1 MISKNGVLQVLIGLF
16 ALSVLIRIPTLNRP
30 LSKHHEFCTAVSL
43 RVMQIWDE
51 AGIATYNFNPVMT
64 YPNAADK
71 FINNYASGSGK
82 MVDEQG
88 NYYYASH
95 PPFAYYVPYFL
106 FQLFGIKPDVLPIQ
120 LFNLLLHFISAVG
133 VYLIVKQFLESQRDS
148 WFDSAHHDRAALAG
162 FVFYLFGA
170 ATMWFQS
177 NTYMSDMAVQPL
189 FIFGVFHALKYF
201 ECGED
206 KRLLILSCIV
216 FFMIYTTW
224 LGAFFAAT
232 LLVFGIVRK
241 RSFLFFAAISFSA
254 LLAITL
260 TALQYSQIAGWESY
274 YDEASGRFSERSGF
288 QNGLWMFFL
297 QWKNIFFNYAA
308 SYLPLLFLAF
318 FLLLKKRLAFP
329 GVALFIFFA
338 ALPVLLLHIVLPDY
352 SGHDFVSLYGAVFLS
367 VVAGIGSLF
376 FLKKDKK
383 IFIGILTLYILVSTA
398 QYYYINRPGEI
409 SQRGDRYADF
419 KDIGTAIKQNS
430 NSEEV
435 IFLLNEKPTPEVIFY
450 AGRNILRVS
459 NEEEAMQHLQKYS
472 ANKGVLFKKIA
483 NNEVEVVNRISEA
496 SPPPPLHGRGESE
509 R

>member
-1 MISKNGVLQVLIGLF
+1 MISKNGVLLILIGLF

-120 LFNLLLHFISAVG
+120 LFNLLLHFVSAVG
-133 VYLIVKQFLESQRDS
+133 IYLMIRQLTRNDALASQSDYDKQ
-148 WFDSAHHDRAALAG
+148 AALSG
-162 FVFYLFGA
+162 FVFYLFSA

-189 FIFGVFHALKYF
+189 FIFGVLYALKYF
-201 ECGED
+201 QNRES
-206 KRLLILSCIV
+206 KHLLILSCLV
-216 FFMIYTTW
+216 FFMTYTTW
-224 LGAFFAAT
+224 LGVFSGTA

-241 RSFLFFAAISFSA
+241 RSLLFFTVISFSA
-254 LLAITL
+254 LLAIAL
-260 TALQYSQIAGWESY
+260 TIFQYSQITGWEAY
-274 YDEASGRFSERSGF
+274 YDEAFGRFSERSGF
-288 QNGLWMFFL
+288 QNGWRIFYS
-297 QWKNIFFNYAA
+297 QWRNIFYNYAT

-329 GVALFIFFA
+329 GVDLLVLFA
-338 ALPVLLLHIVLPDY
+338 AVPVLLLHVVLPGY

-367 VVAGIGSLF
+367 VVAGIGSSA

-383 IFIGILTLYILVSTA
+383 IFTGILASYILISIA
-398 QYYYINRPGEI
+398 QYYYVNRPGEI

-472 ANKGVLFKKIA
+472 ANKGVLFKKTA
-483 NNEVEVVNRISEA
+483 NNEVELVERISEQ
-496 SPPPPLHGRGESE
+496 
-509 R
+509 